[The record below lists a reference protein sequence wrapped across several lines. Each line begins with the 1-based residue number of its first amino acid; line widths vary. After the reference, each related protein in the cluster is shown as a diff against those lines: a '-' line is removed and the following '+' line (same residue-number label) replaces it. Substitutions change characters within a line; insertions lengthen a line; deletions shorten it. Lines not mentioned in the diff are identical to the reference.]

1 MTSAKVILDSI
12 TDEGVRITTL
22 QLRFHRFILPEWN
35 THRVFSRNASSSR
48 AVPFAKNLKNILS
61 GIAYPVHWGEN
72 IPGMQA
78 KTEIKRKKLAKLL
91 WKGAAYTT
99 VSFAYLLNKLGL
111 HKQVV
116 NRLLEPFTYTDV
128 IVTSTQWANFFE
140 LRNHADAD
148 PNIKLLAEEIFKAYS
163 ESVPQKL
170 SYGSWHLPYIREEEI
185 QNVNLSDM
193 QLVKMSVARCARVSY
208 LTHDGKLPSIEKDL
222 KLYNQLIVSRPL
234 HASPAEHQVTPDRK
248 KYIITMDKDNN
259 TLFEGMAWE
268 KPELHGNLTGV
279 IQYRKTLMHEFIAG

>member
-1 MTSAKVILDSI
+1 MISAKVILDSI

-22 QLRFHRFILPEWN
+22 QLRFHRYILPEWN

-48 AVPFAKNLKNILS
+48 AIPFTKSLKNILN
-61 GIAYPVHWGEN
+61 GIAYPVHWGQN
-72 IPGMQA
+72 MPGMQA
-78 KTEIKRKKLAKLL
+78 KTEVKKKKLAKFV
-91 WKGAAYTT
+91 WKSAAYSA
-99 VSFAYLLNKLGL
+99 VAFAWTLNKLGL

-140 LRNHADAD
+140 LRNHSDAD
-148 PNIKLLAEEIFKAYS
+148 PSIHALASEIYRVYN
-163 ESVPQKL
+163 ESTPKKL
-170 SYGSWHLPYIREEEI
+170 SYGAWHLPYIRQEEI
-185 QNVNLSDM
+185 ENINFTDEKLIQ
-193 QLVKMSVARCARVSY
+193 MSVARCARVSY
-208 LTHDGKLPSIEKDL
+208 LTHDGKIPSIEKDL

-248 KYIITMDKDNN
+248 RFIITMDKDNN